1 MGVKSLSLLNQALL
15 GKWCWK
21 YISDRKVS
29 WKQIIEVKYGK
40 EGVDWHPREV
50 RDGYGVG
57 VWKTIKKGWDL
68 FFNGTTFEVGN
79 GRRLKF

>member
-1 MGVKSLSLLNQALL
+1 M
-15 GKWCWK
+15 
-21 YISDRKVS
+21 
-29 WKQIIEVKYGK
+29 KYGK

-68 FFNGTTFEVGN
+68 FFNRTTFEVGN

>member
-1 MGVKSLSLLNQALL
+1 MEANYK
-15 GKWCWK
+15 
-21 YISDRKVS
+21 
-29 WKQIIEVKYGK
+29 VKYGK